1 MTPEHTGYSV
11 IAFILERLGT
21 TPILLFLAIMGL
33 GPWVT
38 NVWLEWKRDKRMTKV
53 FERQDQRFE
62 EVVGMYKSN
71 VELVKSH
78 EKINENL
85 QDLVI
90 LTTSTMQTLV
100 DHIKSNLFCPL
111 MRHPKISGGAPDE

>member
-1 MTPEHTGYSV
+1 MTPETGTQI
-11 IAFILERLGT
+11 IAYIITALGT
-21 TPILLFLAIMGL
+21 TPMLLFLSLVLL
-33 GPWVT
+33 GPWV
-38 NVWLEWKRDKRMTKV
+38 VIIWISRQQDKRMSKV
-53 FERQDQRFE
+53 FERQDKRFE
-62 EVVGMYKSN
+62 EVVGMYEAN
-71 VELVKSH
+71 VLLVKNH

-111 MRHPKISGGAPDE
+111 MKAEKRAEREG